1 MFIPI
6 EFIISLNVGKEVLIL
21 RQFLTV
27 TGVSGDYG
35 KTAELDAR
43 IQAIDIWRSDNEG
56 WWNGGR
62 HGLGNIEI
70 TTLFLYSH
78 C

>member
-27 TGVSGDYG
+27 TGVSDLQEA
-35 KTAELDAR
+35 KR
-43 IQAIDIWRSDNEG
+43 HAIA
-56 WWNGGR
+56 
-62 HGLGNIEI
+62 
-70 TTLFLYSH
+70 TL
-78 C
+78 